1 MSLDVVISSQAL
13 SRKVPIEKLQENS
26 SIMMLTIF
34 LLFSF
39 SISTLTFLA
48 LKNKGP
54 NQAEIK
60 ITLNFMWA
68 NFKAITRNIK
78 TLLLLLIKDLFQNNS
93 KTSLINLQPNID
105 ADEEDPSEEES
116 FNTIEEDYAI
126 SEFSPELI
134 QSIEEEENK
143 AA

>member
-1 MSLDVVISSQAL
+1 
-13 SRKVPIEKLQENS
+13 
-26 SIMMLTIF
+26 MLTIF